1 MGLGVGVGGRALTL
15 DRKRSIHEVLRTYL
29 VWVRVRVRVRVGA
42 RVGVRVRIGLG
53 LGLGI
58 GLRLWLGLEHVRL
71 EGADLDQVVHVEEDL
86 GCR

>member
-1 MGLGVGVGGRALTL
+1 MGEGAGLTL

-29 VWVRVRVRVRVGA
+29 VWVRVRV
-42 RVGVRVRIGLG
+42 GLLRLGLGFGLDFMSG

-58 GLRLWLGLEHVRL
+58 GLRLGLGLEHVRL
-71 EGADLDQVVHVEEDL
+71 EGADLDQVVNVEEDL